1 MAYVDLN
8 PIRANFAA
16 TPETSEI
23 TCVKERIA
31 DRTAAEDARSSDAG
45 DARVQHG
52 ERAGWLSP
60 IALEPPRK
68 NLSGPPGVQE

>member
-8 PIRANFAA
+8 PIRAKLAA
-16 TPETSEI
+16 TPETSQS
-23 TCVKERIA
+23 TRVKER
-31 DRTAAEDARSSDAG
+31 AAASDARSADAG
-45 DARVQHG
+45 DARVEHG

-68 NLSGPPGVQE
+68 DLSGPPGVQE